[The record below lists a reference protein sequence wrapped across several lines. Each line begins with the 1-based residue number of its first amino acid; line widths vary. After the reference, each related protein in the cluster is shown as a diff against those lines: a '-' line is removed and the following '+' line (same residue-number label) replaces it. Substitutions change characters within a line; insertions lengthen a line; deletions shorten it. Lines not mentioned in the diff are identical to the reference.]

1 MQLDLPSKTNK
12 KKGSNL
18 TTEDEILLIEK
29 ILKGYLVW
37 KDAGIKREGADSK
50 ESVNLEGHRSNFNG
64 RFLIKIEKLIIV

>member
-18 TTEDEILLIEK
+18 TAEEEILLIDK
-29 ILKGYLVW
+29 ILKAYLVW
-37 KDAGIKREGADSK
+37 KDAGIEREGVESK

-64 RFLIKIEKLIIV
+64 RFLVKREKLNIV